1 MAIHSIGGQYSTY
14 THNQPARYMHTGHKA
29 RAQTRNG
36 TSLPIPSICRSHP
49 LEREII
55 KKFRFQIP
63 DSRFHGLSVPGDAV
77 LASFYSRSNELQEES
92 SQYKI
97 THFGGCHHPHGHMCL
112 HVIRDNPSLKTGEM
126 KQWVSNASKRTETGT
141 TPTSI

>member
-1 MAIHSIGGQYSTY
+1 MQSHSVGEQYSTY
-14 THNQPARYMHTGHKA
+14 IHNQPARYMHTGHKA

-49 LEREII
+49 LERKI
-55 KKFRFQIP
+55 KSRFQIP
-63 DSRFHGLSVPGDAV
+63 VCAFPLWLPGGAV

-92 SQYKI
+92 SRYKI

-126 KQWVSNASKRTETGT
+126 KRWVSNASKRTETGT

>member
-1 MAIHSIGGQYSTY
+1 MQSHSVGEHYSTY
-14 THNQPARYMHTGHKA
+14 IHNQPARYMHTGHKA

-55 KKFRFQIP
+55 KKFRFR
-63 DSRFHGLSVPGDAV
+63 RFQLASGLSLPGDAV

-92 SQYKI
+92 SRYKI